1 MPAPRTITFCYR
13 KLIDATAA
21 RPWEKLVFAD
31 TYAEFRLQ
39 AQTFSQGTPHR
50 TFAELLQH
58 VPGAEQLHFLVSAA
72 VRGYLPQLGGRVPD
86 IVDNLG
92 RYYLRFSQFQFE
104 IINSD
109 LLDKS
114 RHQVAISFY
123 SEPLLWHD
131 TVGPYLLVSEVGGA
145 AGAPLPTTMLQLQP
159 YLVIHSLQ
167 DSRLYDHPDHAR

>member
-13 KLIDATAA
+13 KLIDTTTT
-21 RPWEKLVFAD
+21 RLWERMVFED

-39 AQTFSQGTPHR
+39 AQTFSQGTAHHS
-50 TFAELLQH
+50 FAELLQH
-58 VPGAEQLHFLVSAA
+58 VPGAGQLHFLVSAA

-109 LLDKS
+109 LHDKT

-131 TVGPYLLVSEVGGA
+131 TVGPYLLLSEPGA
-145 AGAPLPTTMLQLQP
+145 AAGPVLTSMLQLQP

-167 DSRLYDHPDHAR
+167 DASTHDTPDHAR

>member
-1 MPAPRTITFCYR
+1 MVAPRTITLCYR
-13 KLIDATAA
+13 KLIDATAT
-21 RPWEKLVFAD
+21 RPWEKMVFED

-58 VPGAEQLHFLVSAA
+58 VPGAGQLHFLVSAA

-92 RYYLRFSQFQFE
+92 RCSLRFSQFQFE

-109 LLDKS
+109 LHDKT
-114 RHQVAISFY
+114 RHQIAVSFY

-131 TVGPYLLVSEVGGA
+131 TVGPYLLVSEAVAVPADGA
-145 AGAPLPTTMLQLQP
+145 WQTTMLQLQP
-159 YLVIHSLQ
+159 YLVVHSLQ
-167 DSRLYDHPDHAR
+167 DSSTHGSNDAR